1 MNIKKYYF
9 LLFFISC
16 ISGVKAQYTGG
27 NYGSYGALSIAAA
40 SCPLSFDSSVLIY
53 KGGNYGS
60 YGTLSIAASTCGL
73 TFDSSVLIYKGGN
86 YGSYGTL
93 SIAASTCGLTFDSS
107 VLIYKGGDYGSYGN
121 IAINASVCPIP
132 FPSNIF
138 LGGNSSASSFGF
150 LNPLTSNNSTGPF
163 ITTIQDTSIILGN
176 CVTLT
181 TTGIGATSY
190 SWSPSTGLSN
200 AAIANPVANPSTST
214 TYIVTA
220 SGSTGGCREVTRVT
234 VKVLSN
240 SSVTSISY
248 PSKICT
254 GLTTLQEVTLLGITN
269 GTFSASSANLKIN
282 SKNGL
287 ITPNTS
293 SVGVYTVTYTYGNCG
308 QTVTASVE
316 IIADC
321 NGNVGTIDYPS
332 LYKGGAAASV
342 ATISKLIQGACVN
355 NLEYD
360 KLIYAGGAA
369 EATVAKS
376 LLIQGACSPYINPI
390 YLLYSGGVAEATV
403 PKSKLI
409 QGACTPYVNPINLL
423 YAGGQSSNS
432 TPISKLVQL
441 TCTPPVG
448 DNFYLGGVGTGYG
461 NNQLTPSTSAISGT
475 AVSVARD
482 TIVCPGKPV
491 SLNAL
496 GATNYTWT
504 PATGLNNS
512 LIANPIA
519 TPTVTT
525 IYKVVGSGS
534 GVGCINTR
542 SVLVTV
548 LNDNFTTLSYNG
560 YRFDEMD
567 STLKEVKFINGPL
580 TGTYA
585 SSPAGLSF
593 STVTGAFNPGLSTI
607 GIYKIDYNYIK
618 GSCNYTFSTNIN
630 VLALPPD
637 ISYPT
642 PNILFYKYN
651 NQPLPSTNT
660 GGTAI
665 VYELLDSLPTGLTI
679 NSITGDI
686 SGIPTQLVDNLT
698 IRVRAANKK
707 YNYDT
712 TELVMSVKKPVITK
726 TGDALTSLTT
736 TYGTPSAASVSYSF
750 TASGQYIIDSLRINA
765 PAGFELSTS
774 LTSGF
779 SNRIAIAQ
787 VGYSVLPKII
797 YLRLSQTAFVGSYSG
812 AISLASTN
820 ADSIF
825 LSTASSTITP
835 ASLSIT
841 AAYFQKFYGSPMNLG
856 LGGSYFIAS
865 GLMNN
870 ETIGSVT
877 ITPSGGTAALDPV
890 GYYITTPSAAT
901 GGTFT
906 PSNYEITYNTGQFQ
920 VLYSLYNFQM
930 TGNSSN
936 WVVGKIPVPRISNI
950 RMSNISNTTATFSA
964 NVSTSYVNIIRR
976 GVCWGTSTNPT
987 VSGSKI
993 IDGAITTGSLSADL
1007 TGLTQNTTYYIRGFV
1022 TVGTKNYYSNNLI
1035 FKTLAKDGLTA
1046 ATAAASGV
1054 ELHNNYPAYLSGW
1067 YWIKSAIMTDALQM
1081 YVDMTEDGGGY
1092 DFYFI
1097 TAGPAVS
1104 TVTETNGGTP
1114 LGLDL
1119 VMPRSK
1125 YHWRAMSK
1133 AVLAAITASK
1143 TGGAGYSSFF
1153 TTAYGVYRTS
1163 SAGNGSGNYTSKIM
1177 RSSSY
1182 GGATN
1187 ASDWRV
1193 RDGGRWW
1200 LRDATYGEPNGDYGL
1215 NGLLGGGGF
1224 ANPYILDDIIFN
1236 DLSGNYSTGNYYMV
1250 STNAKQ

>member
-1 MNIKKYYF
+1 MSIKKYYF

-27 NYGSYGALSIAAA
+27 NYGSYGTLSIAAS
-40 SCPLSFDSSVLIY
+40 SCPIFYDSTILIYKGGNYGSYGSLSIAASNCGLTFDSTVLIY

-60 YGTLSIAASTCGL
+60 YGSLSIAASSCGL
-73 TFDSSVLIYKGGN
+73 TFDSTVLIYKGGN
-86 YGSYGTL
+86 YGGYDSTAL
-93 SIAASTCGLTFDSS
+93 AAS
-107 VLIYKGGDYGSYGN
+107 N
-121 IAINASVCPIP
+121 CPVP
-132 FPSNIF
+132 TLGNIF
-138 LGGNSSASSFGF
+138 LGGISSVSTAGF
-150 LNPLTSNNSTGPF
+150 LNPKTSNNTTGPF
-163 ITTIQDTSIILGN
+163 ITTIQDTTIILGN

-181 TTGIGATSY
+181 TTGIGATTY
-190 SWSPSTGLSN
+190 SWSPTTGLSN
-200 AAIANPVANPSTST
+200 SAIASPVANPSTKT

-220 SGSTGGCREVTRVT
+220 SGTTDGCRNVTSVI
-234 VKVLSN
+234 VDVLSN
-240 SSVTSISY
+240 NNSTSITY

-254 GLTTLQEVTLLGITN
+254 GLTALQEVKLTGITN
-269 GTFSASSANLKIN
+269 GVFSSSSANLKID
-282 SKNGL
+282 SKSGL

-316 IIADC
+316 ITADC
-321 NGNVGTIDYPS
+321 STNLGTIDYPN
-332 LYKGGAAASV
+332 LYKGGSSPTAIAS
-342 ATISKLIQGACVN
+342 SKLPQGGCTDNLDYTQLIYSGGSSATSTPKSLLTQGACVN
-355 NLEYD
+355 NLDYTQ
-360 KLIYAGGAA
+360 LIYSGGSC
-369 EATVAKS
+369 ATAVPKS
-376 LLIQGACSPYINPI
+376 LLVQGTCSPYINPI
-390 YLLYSGGVAEATV
+390 YM
-403 PKSKLI
+403 
-409 QGACTPYVNPINLL
+409 L
-423 YAGGQSSNS
+423 YAGGQSS
-432 TPISKLVQL
+432 TTTGVSKLVQL
-441 TCTPPVG
+441 TCNPPVG
-448 DNFYLGGVGTGYG
+448 DNFYLGGIGTGYG
-461 NNQLTPSTSAISGT
+461 INQLTPSTSAVSGT

-482 TIVCPGKPV
+482 TIVCAGKPV
-491 SLNAL
+491 SLNAT

-504 PATGLNNS
+504 PATGLDNS
-512 LIANPIA
+512 LIANPSA
-519 TPTVTT
+519 TPSVTT
-525 IYKVVGSGS
+525 TYKVVGTGS
-534 GVGCINTR
+534 GVGCINTK
-542 SVLVTV
+542 SLTVTV
-548 LNDNFTTLSYNG
+548 LNDNFTSISYNG
-560 YRFDEMD
+560 YRFDELD
-567 STLKEVKFINGPL
+567 STSKEVKFIYGPL
-580 TGTYA
+580 TGTYT
-585 SSPAGLSF
+585 SSPAGLYF
-593 STVTGAFNPGLSTI
+593 NTTTGAFNPGLSTI

-630 VLALPPD
+630 VMSLPPE

-642 PNILFYKYN
+642 PNILFYKFN
-651 NQPLPSTNT
+651 NQPLYPTNT
-660 GGTAI
+660 GGIAI
-665 VYELLDSLPTGLTI
+665 LYELLDSLPAGLAI
-679 NSITGDI
+679 NSTTGNI
-686 SGIPTQLVDNLT
+686 YGIPTQLVNNVT
-698 IRVRAANKK
+698 IRVRAANKR

-712 TELVMSVKKPVITK
+712 TELVLSVKKPVLTQL
-726 TGDALTSLTT
+726 GDALTSLTT
-736 TYGTPSAASVSYSF
+736 TYGTPTTASVSYSF
-750 TASGQYIIDSLRINA
+750 VVSGQYIIDSLRLNA

-779 SNRIAIAQ
+779 SNRIAIGQ
-787 VGYSVLPKII
+787 VGYSVSPKVI
-797 YLRLSQTAFVGSYSG
+797 YLRLSPTAFVGSYSG
-812 AISLASTN
+812 AISISSTN
-820 ADSIF
+820 ADSLF
-825 LSTASSTITP
+825 LNTATSTITP

-841 AAYFQKFYGSPMNLG
+841 ASYFQKFYGSPMNLG

-865 GLMNN
+865 GLMND

-890 GYYITTPSAAT
+890 GYYTTTPSAAT

-906 PSNYEITYNTGQFQ
+906 PSNYTISYITGQFQ

-950 RMSNISNTTATFSA
+950 RMSNISYTTATFSA

-1067 YWIKSAIMTDALQM
+1067 YWIKSASMPNALQM

-1097 TAGPAVS
+1097 TAGPSVS
-1104 TVTETNGGTP
+1104 TVTATNGGTP

-1125 YHWRAMSK
+1125 YHWRAMSN
-1133 AVLAAITASK
+1133 AVNVAITASK

-1153 TTAYGVYRTS
+1153 TTAYGVYRTTD
-1163 SAGNGSGNYTSKIM
+1163 AGTPGGNYTSKIM

-1182 GGATN
+1182 GGTSN

-1193 RDGGRWW
+1193 KDGGKWW

-1215 NGLLGGGGF
+1215 NGLLGGGSF
-1224 ANPYILDDIIFN
+1224 ANPYALADINFN
-1236 DLSGNYSTGNYYMV
+1236 DLSGNYTTGLYYMV